1 MFSDI
6 SRYRRIFILVFVI
19 VLVACSKHKPVPPP
33 IVHINPSPQQNYV
46 VTMRVDNSIS
56 NISNVEVVK
65 TYEISNIRE
74 CSPID
79 YTFSMGGSHRPQS
92 KKVLAKYV
100 ASESHEI
107 STEFSADYFQD
118 ENYYAMGICRW
129 GYSGVRYIFEYNDV
143 KYYVVMPEESIRML
157 LETAYFCRKPQKK
170 KNNFIKVCTLKE
182 TALSYGSE
190 GDYFTTT
197 ISVKRINKGDGGH

>member
-1 MFSDI
+1 MLSDY

-46 VTMRVDNSIS
+46 VTMRVDDSIS
-56 NISNVEVVK
+56 DISNVEVVN

-92 KKVLAKYV
+92 KKSWRNMWPL
-100 ASESHEI
+100 SHMKFLQNFLLII
-107 STEFSADYFQD
+107 SKTRTIMQWE
-118 ENYYAMGICRW
+118 
-129 GYSGVRYIFEYNDV
+129 
-143 KYYVVMPEESIRML
+143 YVVGDIVECDIFLSITML
-157 LETAYFCRKPQKK
+157 NTM
-170 KNNFIKVCTLKE
+170 
-182 TALSYGSE
+182 
-190 GDYFTTT
+190 
-197 ISVKRINKGDGGH
+197 